1 MNKELLDLIILPFHD
16 YKKWKSEG
24 FRTRDAHLFQ
34 HFKNNE
40 KINKILVINRPVSLA
55 ERIIKR
61 KSWKT
66 KLGKVIVEKKNYQ
79 LCQTEENVYYVDFKK
94 NDFFSVILLRK
105 LWWDRV
111 FKNEKII
118 KIINEIVEY
127 LNMTN
132 KIILLQN
139 PMAIG
144 VVRKLQAKKF
154 VFDAIDNWLY
164 HPQMKG
170 YSKTLKENYKFIEEN
185 ADIIFTVSKSLKE
198 MFENTKDVFWLPN
211 GVDKGKFSIQHE
223 SNLQK
228 VNATIG
234 YIGKIQDRVDFN
246 LIEKCVKKYQN
257 NNFLIIG
264 PIYSQKDKVR
274 YLQKMYTNIKFLGDV
289 SYESLPEIM
298 EQFDIAIIPHKV
310 NKFTNSMN
318 PLKIYEYLAAGK
330 QIVAT
335 KVAGTNISE
344 YIYLAADDNE
354 FISLINK
361 AINSLKEDEDIEKKV
376 RNSLEDSNTWEKISE
391 KMIDII
397 EEKI

>member
-34 HFKNNE
+34 HFKNNG

-298 EQFDIAIIPHKV
+298 KQFDIAIIPHKI

-344 YIYLAADDNE
+344 YIYQAADDNE